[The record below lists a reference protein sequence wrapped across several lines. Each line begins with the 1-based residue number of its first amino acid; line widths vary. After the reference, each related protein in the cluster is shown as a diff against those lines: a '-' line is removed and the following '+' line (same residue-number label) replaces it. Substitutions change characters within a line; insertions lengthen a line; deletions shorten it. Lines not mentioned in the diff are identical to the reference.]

1 MKLQTR
7 DVPLLALLGVGAG
20 FLNGLLGAGG
30 GIAIVAGLKA
40 LFGKRVPDGRSFYAT
55 AIAVML
61 PLTALS
67 LWQYR
72 KSGNLPALPPFSLIL
87 PAALGGAAG
96 ALLTRRLTPRLLGR
110 IFAAAVLISGV
121 IMVI

>member
-1 MKLQTR
+1 MELRLR
-7 DVPLLALLGVGAG
+7 DVPLLALLGVCAG

-30 GIAIVAGLKA
+30 GIAIVVGLKA
-40 LFGKRVPDGRSFYAT
+40 LFGKRVPNGRSFYAT

-61 PLTALS
+61 PLSALS

-72 KSGNLPALPPFSLIL
+72 KSGDLAFPQLASLAVPAL
-87 PAALGGAAG
+87 LGGAAG

-110 IFAAAVLISGV
+110 IFAAVVLISGV
-121 IMVI
+121 ILAV